1 MLYNTVAKV
10 FQSNCRQTTKKYL
23 PTRSTWVNRIFNDL
37 ANTDE
42 RHCLTINCSGVDKN
56 GLDRYRTQTDDPN
69 KQVCYFNRPRGDEL

>member
-1 MLYNTVAKV
+1 MGLKPK
-10 FQSNCRQTTKKYL
+10 TKKYL

-69 KQVCYFNRPRGDEL
+69 KQVCYFNRPRDDEL